1 MRRMLDPTKVGGN
14 NKIYLHCIQLYGGGI
29 GNIFV
34 SCYTTNA
41 EKFTISSF
49 TEFMKDKMLPCT
61 GCISPSAEEK
71 RVLMHLKYSN
81 GNRFVEAWYY
91 NPDNPSGYRPVSI
104 KTMNIEDM
112 VSQL

>member
-1 MRRMLDPTKVGGN
+1 MRRMLDPKEAGGN

-61 GCISPSAEEK
+61 GRVSTSAGEARTPMYLE
-71 RVLMHLKYSN
+71 YSN
-81 GNRFVEAWYY
+81 GNRRVEAWYY
-91 NPDNPSGYRPVSI
+91 NPENPSGYRPVSI
-104 KTMNIEDM
+104 NKMNIDDM